1 MTHMIMRFFSL
12 IVMGCL
18 ALVGCSSDPNQSA
31 FVRQALTRNAVLEPD
46 AEFSDLQSSGAPAYV
61 AGLQNKEGAYTLFVR
76 QTINA
81 KGEET
86 WISPDHLSLGMK
98 EGMIIATRGFGNDV
112 FAADVNKT
120 LLALKV
126 GHESDIVEHFITPLS
141 GSSQVERLAFRCRV
155 TKISRQSVPLGVN
168 YTADTDLFEETCR
181 NGQSDFQNL
190 FWVER
195 GSRRIVQSRQWIGEE
210 TGDIALRLV
219 VE

>member
-1 MTHMIMRFFSL
+1 MLMRFFSL
-12 IVMGCL
+12 TFIGCL
-18 ALVGCSSDPNQSA
+18 ALIGCSSDPNQSE
-31 FVRQALTRNAVLEPD
+31 FVRQAFTRNAEIEPD

-86 WISPDHLSLGMK
+86 WISLDHLSLGIK
-98 EGMIIATRGFGNDV
+98 EGMIIATRGFGNDIY
-112 FAADVNKT
+112 AADVDKT

-126 GHESDIVEHFITPLS
+126 GRERAITEHFITPLS
-141 GSSQVERLAFRCRV
+141 GSSRVERLAFRCLVTRV
-155 TKISRQSVPLGVN
+155 SRQSVPLSVS
-168 YTADTDLFEETCR
+168 YTADTDLFFETCR
-181 NGQSDFQNL
+181 NGQIDFQNL

-195 GSRRIVQSRQWIGEE
+195 GSRRIVQSRQWISKE

-219 VE
+219 VK